1 MPALTPHDPDRIAAE
16 RGGAAWFLRP
26 AGQAVLASEAATI
39 ARLLAEPALSLPWL
53 WIAPVA
59 LSAVAEVG
67 PLASADVSA
76 MPEPLVARQ
85 AEARTADATDAT
97 QDSPAPRD
105 SRDDSAPRLL
115 PGMRLHVDG
124 ASWRGAIRCAL
135 PLPIASES
143 LGTVILQHVA
153 HLHDAR
159 SGALLAE
166 CARALVPGGRLHL
179 FSLNPISPYRLRWLR
194 SGQHGSDAAALRAL
208 LRDVGLTPE
217 PNALGLGP
225 QWSPRTPTLPQP
237 GAGLRAAYLQT
248 ADKRSAALTRIR
260 PLPLRTTPNPLPV
273 AIRAPAART
282 AQRVDPARRHLH
294 GVPDPAKP
302 NA

>member
-59 LSAVAEVG
+59 PSAVGEVVQS
-67 PLASADVSA
+67 ASADA
-76 MPEPLVARQ
+76 TPEPVDTLR
-85 AEARTADATDAT
+85 AEAQTADATN
-97 QDSPAPRD
+97 PLVD
-105 SRDDSAPRLL
+105 SRDDSAPRRL

-282 AQRVDPARRHLH
+282 AQRVDPARRHLR